1 MKKTVGFFSFFAYLK
16 QLLFTP
22 KWGALYLRKI
32 MHSIK
37 SRRLRK
43 KLYLDEFA
51 ILGFEFSCTLNA
63 KTSDD
68 FDSLLIQ
75 LVDFV
80 ESRGLSMGGGGDT
93 KLFSA
98 FISSDHRYVSAT
110 EEDRDAITAW
120 LDNQEAINNITV
132 GKLVDA
138 NYGI

>member
-1 MKKTVGFFSFFAYLK
+1 
-16 QLLFTP
+16 
-22 KWGALYLRKI
+22 
-32 MHSIK
+32 MHSNK

-63 KTSDD
+63 KTSDE
-68 FDSLLIQ
+68 FDSLISQ

-80 ESRGLSMGGGGDT
+80 ESRELSMVGGGNT
-93 KLFSA
+93 TLFSA
-98 FISSDHRYVSAT
+98 LICSAHRYASAT
-110 EEDRDAITAW
+110 EEDRDSITAW
-120 LDNQEAINNITV
+120 LDKQQAISNIEV